1 MKTPAY
7 AQAKKI
13 TSMSGAKATNKHIV
27 TLQRTQMILIAQG
40 DEASRQAAMV
50 IGMTIRNYRTELGAF
65 YDSEHYPYRAER
77 AEYNRTIAS

>member
-13 TSMSGAKATNKHIV
+13 TSMSGANATHKHIG

-65 YDSEHYPYRAER
+65 YDSDAYPYRAER
-77 AEYNRTIAS
+77 AEYNRTIA